1 MSLPDDDGARYIVDL
16 HPTVRVLDRAY
27 TYRIVHQL
35 TNTGGQTLKA
45 RHARAVVLAADLNA
59 TDTDTDEAA

>member
-1 MSLPDDDGARYIVDL
+1 MSWPDDNGPRYIIDL

-27 TYRIVHQL
+27 THRIVHQL
-35 TNTGGQTLKA
+35 TNTSGQTLKA
-45 RHARAVVLAADLNA
+45 RHAKAVVLAADLNA